1 MLCRAQL
8 QEHYEFADF
17 AAKAALAVL
26 LKHLPLSL
34 PELWLFCH
42 SPTDPQEP
50 HMVSALLTFVTAFC
64 YRCGKPA
71 WPWCE
76 TITWKLLI
84 NPLGAQDGVR
94 SAHLCHSLLLQG
106 GKRWLSMVWVEID

>member
-1 MLCRAQL
+1 MPCRAQL

-64 YRCGKPA
+64 YR
-71 WPWCE
+71 W
-76 TITWKLLI
+76 
-84 NPLGAQDGVR
+84 
-94 SAHLCHSLLLQG
+94 
-106 GKRWLSMVWVEID
+106 GKRWLSMVWVEIDSWCPGRLVNLTPSQTLRSPTYRRLRSPF

>member
-1 MLCRAQL
+1 MQSFWGPDVCVNCLGEGVTNLRSTCAPVADPNSGTVRRAQL

-64 YRCGKPA
+64 YR
-71 WPWCE
+71 
-76 TITWKLLI
+76 
-84 NPLGAQDGVR
+84 
-94 SAHLCHSLLLQG
+94 
-106 GKRWLSMVWVEID
+106 

>member
-1 MLCRAQL
+1 MPGRAQL

-64 YRCGKPA
+64 YR
-71 WPWCE
+71 
-76 TITWKLLI
+76 
-84 NPLGAQDGVR
+84 
-94 SAHLCHSLLLQG
+94 
-106 GKRWLSMVWVEID
+106 